1 MKIGI
6 IGSGSWGL
14 ALSIVLSEKNDV
26 KLWVRRK
33 EALEVLKSS
42 RESPDYLKGVKI
54 PESVFLTNDPDDFY
68 DREVIFFAVPSK
80 YLRGVVSTFR
90 SCISSSALI
99 SCVKGIEVDTLS
111 FPTDILKE
119 EFGNSVVGVLS
130 GPSFA
135 EEVARKLPCAITLA
149 TEDAGLTK
157 RIQEAISTQYFRVY
171 AWDDVRGVELAGA
184 YKNVIAISAGII
196 DGLQLGNG
204 AKASLITR
212 GLNEM
217 SRLGKFIGG
226 KVETFYG
233 LSGAGDLIL
242 TCTGVYSRNRRLGEA
257 VAKGIKPIDFLS
269 SSKMVA
275 EGYYTSVSIKKLS
288 EKYKI
293 ELPIANEV
301 FEILHN
307 NKDPLQSLKDLMSRE
322 LKQEFY
328 V

>member
-1 MKIGI
+1 MKVGI
-6 IGSGSWGL
+6 IGAGSWGL
-14 ALSIVLSEKNDV
+14 ALSVVLSEKNDV
-26 KLWVRRK
+26 RLWVRRK
-33 EALEVLKSS
+33 EVLDVLVSN
-42 RESPDYLKGVKI
+42 RESPDYLKGVRI
-54 PESVFLTNDPDDFY
+54 PESVFLTNDPSDFC
-68 DREVIFFAVPSK
+68 DREVVFFVVPSK
-80 YLRGVVSTFR
+80 YFRDVVSMFR
-90 SCISSSALI
+90 SCINKSVLI
-99 SCVKGIEVDTLS
+99 SCTKGIEIDTLS
-111 FPTDILKE
+111 FPTDILRE
-119 EFGNSVVGVLS
+119 EFDSSVIGVLS

-149 TEDAGLTK
+149 TNDMSST
-157 RIQEAISTQYFRVY
+157 RQIQEAISTQYFRVY

-196 DGLQLGNG
+196 DGLQLGNS

-217 SRLGKFIGG
+217 SRLGKFMEGR
-226 KVETFYG
+226 VETFYG

-242 TCTGVYSRNRRLGEA
+242 TCTGMYSRNRKLGEA
-257 VAKGIKPIDFLS
+257 VAKGINPRDFVS

-275 EGYYTSVSIKKLS
+275 EGYYTSVAIRKLS
-288 EKYKI
+288 ERYGI

-301 FEILHN
+301 YEILHN